1 MKKIGL
7 SIVGSM
13 VILMG
18 AVWLVDS
25 AQTVESYYD
34 TYQKL
39 KETEH
44 MSRGWVSRII
54 PASSYAI
61 HTVHRLN
68 GELVSV
74 RFKYEPGDVKEDE
87 PGCTVLE
94 GDDPLLAQ
102 YRCQP
107 SGHSVVVRLEPNGEG
122 QIVSNN

>member
-1 MKKIGL
+1 MMKVGL
-7 SIVGSM
+7 SILGAM
-13 VILMG
+13 VILIG

-25 AQTVESYYD
+25 AQTFESYYE

-39 KETEH
+39 KETEQ
-44 MSRGWVSRII
+44 MSGGWVSRVI

-74 RFKYEPGDVKEDE
+74 RFQYEPGDVKEAE
-87 PGCTVLE
+87 PSCTVLV
-94 GDDPLLAQ
+94 GDGLQLTR